1 MHAISIDEGSNEM
14 SNEVFWK
21 NLVVRYWPIV
31 LIFGLL
37 IIGAIIGFILTLDW
51 FVTTSA
57 IGGYGTWTFNDF
69 SLGEV
74 VVWFIFLLLWML
86 LIVVLPTLA
95 VGGIVVAIVWF
106 VVLPPDVKE
115 EIKTRFRRPSPGKT
129 SGGGGA
135 FGFLLFIG
143 VCIKVAVD
151 GNWLTKF
158 ENLSFSYFIQ
168 SWIIVFIWA
177 LIIIGI
183 PGAIIGMIWFV
194 RKYGRT
200 T

>member
-1 MHAISIDEGSNEM
+1 MVKMSIDEGSNET

-21 NLVVRYWPIV
+21 NLVVRYWPLV

-69 SLGEV
+69 SLGEGV
-74 VVWFIFLLLWML
+74 AWFVFLLLWEL
-86 LIVVLPTLA
+86 LLVVLPTLA

-115 EIKTRFRRPSPGKT
+115 EIKTQFRRPSPGKT

-135 FGFLLFIG
+135 FSFLLFIG
-143 VCIKVAVD
+143 VCIKIVVD

-168 SWIIVFIWA
+168 SWIIVLIWA

-183 PGAIIGMIWFV
+183 PCVIIGIIWFV
-194 RKYGRT
+194 WKYGRT